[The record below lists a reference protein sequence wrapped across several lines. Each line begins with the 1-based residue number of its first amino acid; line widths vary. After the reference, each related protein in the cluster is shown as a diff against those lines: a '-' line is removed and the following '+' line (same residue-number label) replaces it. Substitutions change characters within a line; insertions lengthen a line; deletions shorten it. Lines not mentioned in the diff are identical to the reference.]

1 MLNRARKGK
10 ATSSQLCAGGR
21 RLNLY
26 AITSKKGQMIA
37 VQGHIQTGKFNGKN
51 GVDYKIFE
59 IVADKVSFC
68 GDKTGGGNSTQYV
81 ENAEEAE
88 YFGVNDDEL
97 PF

>member
-1 MLNRARKGK
+1 M
-10 ATSSQLCAGGR
+10 SCEQ
-21 RLNLY
+21 
-26 AITSKKGQMIA
+26 
-37 VQGHIQTGKFNGKN
+37 VQIQCLENKQPIFKEFCKIHSLKN

-59 IVADKVSFC
+59 IVADEVSFC